1 MACVGSG
8 VQCLVWVRLIPEAM
22 ILPARVTK
30 GLRLK
35 GVPVHASA
43 KALVALLALCVV
55 PGIGVGGTL
64 DQIKKS
70 GEIRVGYRTDAP
82 PLSFND
88 SSGQAA
94 GYSVELCRR
103 IAAAVKDHLKLKD
116 LKTTLVP
123 LTSEDRIDAII
134 NNRVDI
140 ECGATTITLTRAEK
154 VDFTL
159 MTFVTGGGL
168 LTLAGTGIESLAG
181 LSGKSVAVVSGTTSE
196 AALRK
201 YLQKN
206 LIDAK
211 VIAVPDRGEGMKQ
224 LQAKKVDAFASDQVV
239 LIGEI
244 LSAGDP
250 RAFSLG
256 RDLFSY
262 EPYGLV
268 VRRNDA
274 DFRLVANRAI
284 AYLYRSGQIEELFN
298 RWFGQVGVEPT
309 PVLKA
314 MYLLEAL
321 PE

>member
-1 MACVGSG
+1 MPHLSV
-8 VQCLVWVRLIPEAM
+8 
-22 ILPARVTK
+22 K
-30 GLRLK
+30 
-35 GVPVHASA
+35 AS
-43 KALVALLALCVV
+43 LALIALCIG
-55 PGIGVGGTL
+55 PGIVVGGTL
-64 DQIKKS
+64 DQIRKS

-88 SSGQAA
+88 SSGQAI
-94 GYSVELCRR
+94 GYSVDLCKR
-103 IAAAVKDHLKLKD
+103 IAAAVKEHLKLKD

-123 LTSEDRIDAII
+123 LSSEDRIDAVI
-134 NNRVDI
+134 NNRADI
-140 ECGATTITLTRAEK
+140 ECGATTITLSRAEK

-168 LTLAGTGIESLAG
+168 LTLANSGIDSFSNLA
-181 LSGKSVAVVSGTTSE
+181 GKSVAVVTGTTSQT
-196 AALRK
+196 ALQT

-211 VIAVPDRGEGMKQ
+211 VVVVPDRGEGMKQ
-224 LQAKKVDAFASDQVV
+224 LEAKKVDAFASDQIV
-239 LIGEI
+239 LVGEI
-244 LSAGDP
+244 LSAVDP
-250 RAFSLG
+250 RAYSLV
-256 RDLFSY
+256 RDLFSF

-284 AYLYRSGQIEELFN
+284 AQLYRSGQIEELFN
-298 RWFGQVGVEPT
+298 RWFGQVGLQPT